1 METPKNSAKAS
12 RENPKEECRFC
23 KTKLV
28 IKYGKTAYIST
39 ENIFAV
45 SKRKE
50 YSDKPEFRG
59 LENKASSQLCAE
71 LGFNVAKSDKLSD
84 RICKPCGRSL
94 RSTYC
99 FYKRLKS
106 VEENDSAN
114 AEASDKK
121 TTETERGVNEGKC
134 SDAPNRFK
142 RQLPTTISPDRCTI
156 SKAAKRSSGAKKS
169 LAFGQEKE
177 NLANVDAHLNIE
189 SLLDK
194 PTTQVKTVIVYPNG
208 NVECRSSFSQESA
221 SIIINISKRNWKTVA
236 NTIFK
241 HEEIK
246 AELLGPITKAVDAEF
261 ADYCKD
267 SRKSILLAKS
277 PAEVGQFSNAKFLEE
292 CAVSCPFW
300 TASLK
305 GANGVKRKS
314 DETLKIANS
323 MALSTAAA
331 ARARNHKMSALA
343 YRISTILFHSG
354 TKWEDI
360 DRLSKLGICMSPES
374 IVAFQTKMGGTCR
387 VKLFAWKSEIEKR
400 KTVALALKKVLE
412 HATDH
417 CSSRDLQMLTE
428 TFCKETSKK
437 KILMK
442 LSQRLRWPLLRR
454 R

>member
-1 METPKNSAKAS
+1 MAAILDNTRRGGAGRAVVDKKVTLGRGAGGKEGTPTGELFPVSLNPLTMTLNGDMSRIRCGPIEIKNCQVPEPKQIHVVLKLSNSRVKFFVMENETPKKSASAS

-28 IKYGKTAYIST
+28 IRYGKTAYIST

-45 SKRKE
+45 SNRKE
-50 YSDKPEFRG
+50 YDKPEFRG
-59 LENKASSQLCAE
+59 LENKTSSQLCAE
-71 LGFNVAKSDKLSD
+71 LGFSVAKSDKSSD
-84 RICKPCGRSL
+84 RICKPCGRNL

-106 VEENDSAN
+106 VEENDRAN

-121 TTETERGVNEGKC
+121 TAETERGANEGKC
-134 SDAPNRFK
+134 SDVPSRFK
-142 RQLPTTISPDRCTI
+142 RQLPTTISPDRCAA

-177 NLANVDAHLNIE
+177 NFGNVDAHLNVE
-189 SLLDK
+189 GLLDK

-246 AELLGPITKAVDAEF
+246 AELLGSITKAVDGEF
-261 ADYCKD
+261 TDYCKD

-300 TASLK
+300 TTSLK

-323 MALSTAAA
+323 MALSIAAA
-331 ARARNHKMSALA
+331 ARARNHKMSPLA

-354 TKWEDI
+354 TK
-360 DRLSKLGICMSPES
+360 
-374 IVAFQTKMGGTCR
+374 
-387 VKLFAWKSEIEKR
+387 
-400 KTVALALKKVLE
+400 
-412 HATDH
+412 
-417 CSSRDLQMLTE
+417 
-428 TFCKETSKK
+428 
-437 KILMK
+437 
-442 LSQRLRWPLLRR
+442 
-454 R
+454 